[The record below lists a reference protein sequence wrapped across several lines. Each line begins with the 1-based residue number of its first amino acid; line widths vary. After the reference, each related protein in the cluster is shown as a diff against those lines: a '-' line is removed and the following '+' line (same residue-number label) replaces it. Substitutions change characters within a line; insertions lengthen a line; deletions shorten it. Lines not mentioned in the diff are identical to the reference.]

1 MLLRKTA
8 RFWKTGLMIISFAL
22 ILSVSGCGDKDQ
34 NISNNQNTETEIQG
48 GYEGISEKDEILDV
62 SLKIYE
68 EFSKKGKLEDLET
81 VRSIV
86 NAFGENEYP
95 AVDSRNQIDMVNAEQ
110 VIAFHEMVES
120 QKDAEITIIQ
130 VDYQNNFV
138 RYDLLTQGGN
148 VEVFRTYYAYENQ
161 TVRKEV

>member
-8 RFWKTGLMIISFAL
+8 RFWMTGLMIISFAL
-22 ILSVSGCGDKDQ
+22 ILFVSGCSGKVQ

-48 GYEGISEKDEILDV
+48 GYEGIPEKDEILDV
-62 SLKIYE
+62 SLEIYE
-68 EFSKKGKLEDLET
+68 GFLKKGKIENLET

-86 NAFGENEYP
+86 NAFGEKGYP

-110 VIAFHEMVES
+110 VIEFHEMVES

-130 VDYQNNFV
+130 VDYQNDFV
-138 RYDLLTQGGN
+138 RYDLFTQ
-148 VEVFRTYYAYENQ
+148 
-161 TVRKEV
+161 